1 MTDIDTI
8 FTNTANS
15 IRQKK
20 NKTDKIKP
28 ENFSSEINS
37 IDISVSQIN
46 DWLKFIQENT
56 LKLDTFED
64 DNAKVYKQRN
74 TNDQF
79 FNNISLEYFKN
90 TKDGKPNNLT
100 IKFIEYARFNK
111 KKSNKAYLI
120 NYVSNYT
127 LLNKPLK
134 SLDSYTPK

>member
-1 MTDIDTI
+1 MMTDIDTI

-90 TKDGKPNNLT
+90 TKENKPNNLT

-111 KKSNKAYLI
+111 KNLI
-120 NYVSNYT
+120 KHT
-127 LLNKPLK
+127 LLIILVII
-134 SLDSYTPK
+134 LY

>member
-20 NKTDKIKP
+20 NKTYKIKP

-56 LKLDTFED
+56 LKVDTFED

-74 TNDQF
+74 TSDQF
-79 FNNISLEYFKN
+79 LI
-90 TKDGKPNNLT
+90 
-100 IKFIEYARFNK
+100 I
-111 KKSNKAYLI
+111 YL
-120 NYVSNYT
+120 
-127 LLNKPLK
+127 
-134 SLDSYTPK
+134 